1 VTGESVHKFGGAALR
16 DGPAVR
22 RAGEVLAAC
31 GGPRPLVVV
40 SAHEGVTRLLG
51 RVAEEAARGRV
62 DAGPVRLRHRSL
74 LAQLDLPS
82 ELLNHL
88 LAELQTVLAHLG
100 RERRLDRRR
109 RDFVLSFG
117 ERMSA
122 RVVAAHL
129 RATGVP
135 ATPVDAFDLGLESEA
150 RAGMTLPRDE
160 GRARVS
166 AAVRAVP
173 GVPVVTGFLAQDGE
187 GHVTTLGRN
196 GSDLTAVWLG
206 AALGAGEVHLWKA
219 VDAIC
224 SADPKVVPGARTL
237 ARLSYLAA
245 ADLALHGADVLHPAA
260 MEPARRAGVVVRVRS
275 IADPDAPGTTIA
287 GGAEPDPLALA
298 HRRRVA
304 LLSAPAA
311 GGAAGPAL
319 AALESASQAAGL
331 EPFLR
336 GASEAEAWL
345 LLPDPEPGEE
355 HPLEPRGAGPA
366 LERGLAS
373 LALVGPP
380 EALDALAAEAL
391 ELARRAGLSLRHL
404 PAGLARSRL
413 LLAPHAGLDR
423 ALELLHTAL
432 ILTGAPTRL

>member
-1 VTGESVHKFGGAALR
+1 MHKFGGAALR

-74 LAQLDLPS
+74 LAQLDLSP

-88 LAELQTVLAHLG
+88 LAELQTVLAHVG
-100 RERRLDRRR
+100 RERRLDRRQ

-129 RATGVP
+129 RAAGVP

-150 RAGMTLPRDE
+150 RAGVNLPRDE
-160 GRARVS
+160 ARARVS

-173 GVPVVTGFLAQDGE
+173 GVPVVTGFLALDGE

-206 AALGAGEVHLWKA
+206 AAIGAGEVHLWKA

-224 SADPKVVPGARTL
+224 SADPKVVPLARPL

-245 ADLALHGADVLHPAA
+245 ADLALHGADVLHPLA

-275 IADPDAPGTTIA
+275 IADPGGPGTTIA
-287 GGAEPDPLALA
+287 DGAEPDPLALA

-304 LLSAPAA
+304 LLRSSSA
-311 GGAAGPAL
+311 GGGAGPAL
-319 AALESASQAAGL
+319 VEEACQGAQL

-336 GASEAEAWL
+336 GASGTEAFL
-345 LLPDPEPGEE
+345 LLSDPEPADM
-355 HPLEPRGAGPA
+355 HPLEPGAAG

-380 EALDALAAEAL
+380 GALDSLAAEAL
-391 ELARRAGLSLRHL
+391 ELGRRAGLSLRHL
-404 PAGLARSRL
+404 PAGLLHSRL
-413 LLAPHAGLDR
+413 FLVQDGELDL
-423 ALELLHTAL
+423 ALELLHGAL
-432 ILTGAPTRL
+432 IAAGAPAQP